1 MERGMTN
8 TIAIIGGGFT
18 GTLAAI
24 NLLRHGDAKLLLI
37 ERHAAAGEGL
47 AYGAAHPAHLLNVRA
62 ANMSAF
68 PDDPEHFR
76 RWLAARDV
84 SADPNPFVPRL
95 RYGDYLRDLLG
106 EAQAAAAGRLEIVHG
121 DAVDVVRADGCT
133 HVTLADGRVV
143 TVDTVML
150 AVGNLPPH
158 SPPGMGD
165 LPAHLYAPD
174 PWAKGALDGLGKG
187 DTVMALGTG
196 LTMVDVVL
204 ALRARGFAGRIV
216 AMSRRGQLPHPH
228 AAAGAPADPLRERP
242 RETGAALLRR
252 VRARANEIGWRPAID
267 ELRRFTQDMW
277 RAASDVERARFL
289 RHLRPWWDIHR
300 HRIAPSVADA
310 LAALRRDGTLTIC
323 GGRILGTEAEGHC
336 LAVSWRPRGE
346 TDAQTL
352 RPARIINCTGPQGDL
367 LRADEPL
374 LRALVARGT
383 IRPDTLRIGIDVDA
397 QSRTVATD
405 GTGND
410 WLYALGPMTRGEFW
424 EIVAVPD
431 IRVQSW
437 SVARR
442 LANAQWVGWEGL

>member
-1 MERGMTN
+1 MADR
-8 TIAIIGGGFT
+8 IAIIGGGFS

-24 NLLRHGDAKLLLI
+24 NLLRHGDSRLVLI
-37 ERHAAAGEGL
+37 ERQPAAGEGL

-76 RWLAARDV
+76 RWLAEHDV

-95 RYGDYLRDLLG
+95 RYGDYLRSMLD
-106 EAQAAAAGRLEIVHG
+106 AARAAAADRIEIVHG
-121 DAVDVVRADGCT
+121 NAVDVAREGGETRVLLD
-133 HVTLADGRVV
+133 DGR
-143 TVDTVML
+143 TIAVDVAML

-158 SPPGMGD
+158 SPPGIAA
-165 LPAHLYAPD
+165 LPAPLYASD
-174 PWAKGALDGLGKG
+174 PWAPGALDGLGAD
-187 DTVMALGTG
+187 DTVLALGTG

-204 ALRARGFAGRIV
+204 ALRARGFAGKIV
-216 AMSRRGQLPHPH
+216 AMSRRGLLPHPH
-228 AAAGAPADPLRERP
+228 AAAAPAPDPLNERP
-242 RETGAALLRR
+242 RETGSALLRR
-252 VRARANEIGWRPAID
+252 VRARAKAIGWRAAID

-277 RAASDVERARFL
+277 RAADDRDRARFL

-300 HRIAPSVADA
+300 HRLAPSVAEAIADLRARGA
-310 LAALRRDGTLTIC
+310 LTVC
-323 GGRILGTEAEGHC
+323 GGRILGTARDRDT
-336 LAVSWRPRGE
+336 LAVSWRPRS
-346 TDAQTL
+346 DADARTL
-352 RPARIINCTGPQGDL
+352 RVARIINCTGPQGDL

-374 LRALVARGT
+374 LRHLVARGT
-383 IRPDTLRIGIDVDA
+383 IRPDALRIGIDVDA
-397 QSRTVATD
+397 QSRTISGD
-405 GTGND
+405 GASND

-442 LANAQWVGWEGL
+442 LANAQWVGGEGL

>member
-1 MERGMTN
+1 MN
-8 TIAIIGGGFT
+8 DTIAIIGGGFT

-24 NLLRHGDAKLLLI
+24 NLLRHGDARLVLI
-37 ERHAAAGEGL
+37 EREAAAGEGL

-84 SADPNPFVPRL
+84 SDDPNPFVPRL
-95 RYGDYLRDLLG
+95 RYGDYLRELLG
-106 EAQAAAAGRLEIVHG
+106 EAQRAAHGRLEILRG
-121 DAVDVVRADGCT
+121 DVVDVERFADGAC
-133 HVTLADGRVV
+133 VKLADGRSL
-143 TVDTVML
+143 TVGTAML
-150 AVGNLPPH
+150 AIGNLPPH
-158 SPPGMGD
+158 SPPGMAD
-165 LPAHLYAPD
+165 LPAPLYAPD
-174 PWAKGALDGLGKG
+174 PWAPGALDGLGAD
-187 DTVMALGTG
+187 DTVLALGTG

-216 AMSRRGQLPHPH
+216 AMSRRGLLPHPH
-228 AAAGAPADPLRERP
+228 AAATPPADPLNERP
-242 RETGAALLRR
+242 RETGSALLRR
-252 VRARANEIGWRPAID
+252 VRRRAEAIGWRPAID

-277 RAASDVERARFL
+277 RAADDRQRARFL

-300 HRIAPSVADA
+300 HRLAPSVAEA
-310 LAALRRDGTLTIC
+310 MAALRAEGVLTVC
-323 GGRILGTEAEGHC
+323 AGRILGTEVGER
-336 LAVSWRPRGE
+336 LAVSWRPRGQAE
-346 TDAQTL
+346 ARTL
-352 RPARIINCTGPQGDL
+352 NPARIINCTGPQGDL
-367 LRADEPL
+367 LRSGEPL

-383 IRPDTLRIGIDVDA
+383 IRPDCLRIGIDVDA
-397 QSRTVATD
+397 QSRTVAAD
-405 GTGND
+405 GTSND

-442 LANAQWVGWEGL
+442 LANAQWVGGEGL